1 MLLPHDSKPE
11 NSIYYSAAIILNLL
25 KITDPIDIL
34 ALYNEVNK
42 LNSMTLRVFAQ
53 CLDWL
58 YLIGIA
64 MVDERGM
71 VSKCS

>member
-11 NSIYYSAAIILNLL
+11 NSIYYNAALILKVLQ
-25 KITDPIDIL
+25 KADSIDIL

-42 LNSMTLRVFAQ
+42 ANSMTLRVFAQ

-58 YLIGIA
+58 YLIGVAIA
-64 MVDERGM
+64 DEKGV
-71 VSKCS
+71 VSTCS